1 MQKINVLLLTNYR
14 SDHQYSMLRFGKL
27 LTDNIQQNEINI
39 HEIFPKNYLNK
50 FTTNHR
56 LKKMAGYIDK
66 YIIFPSSFSKI
77 CHSLIS
83 KTDIIHIID
92 HSNAIYLPKIK
103 NVVKKSNLVTCHDL
117 IAVRTAQGEFKEA
130 PPTSTSGRFLQNRIL
145 SCLSKASFY
154 ACDSK
159 STISD
164 LNNIVKE
171 SIGQSEVI
179 HLGTKLSKETEINK
193 ISTRNQAFDLS
204 NKKYLLH
211 VGSAAWYKN
220 RESVFKAF
228 KSMRENFGHSD
239 LHLVLVGPTPQIHET
254 TEMLRFWVN
263 INSHYIHNVEN
274 ISEVDLEALYT
285 NAEMLLF
292 PSHIEGFG
300 WPPLEAAFQ
309 GIPVITTKTGAI
321 ADILGENAIYINSN
335 DQDALE
341 KSIARTLISQPT
353 QTTRL
358 SIPTTEECM
367 LNYSDLYKKIM
378 LDKNH

>member
-14 SDHQYSMLRFGKL
+14 SDNQHSMLRFGNL
-27 LTDNIQQNEINI
+27 LTENIQQNEINV

-50 FTTNHR
+50 FSSNAR
-56 LKKMAGYIDK
+56 LKKLAGYIDK
-66 YIIFPSSFSKI
+66 YIIFPSLFSKI
-77 CHSLIS
+77 CQSIIS
-83 KTDIIHIID
+83 KTDIVHIID
-92 HSNAIYLPKIK
+92 HSNAIYLPMIK
-103 NVVKKSNLVTCHDL
+103 NVFKKSNLVTCHDL

-145 SCLSKASFY
+145 KCLSKASFY

-159 STISD
+159 STMSD
-164 LNNIVKE
+164 LNNMVKK

-179 HLGTKLSKETEINK
+179 HLGTKPSKKNIIDK
-193 ISTRNQAFDLS
+193 ISALNQAFNLS

-254 TEMLRFWVN
+254 TGKLRLWVN
-263 INSHYIHNVEN
+263 INSHYIHNLEN
-274 ISEVDLEALYT
+274 ISEVDLEAIYT
-285 NAEMLLF
+285 HAEMLLF

-300 WPPLEAAFQ
+300 WPPLEAASQ

-341 KSIARTLISQPT
+341 KSIERTLISQPS

-367 LNYSDLYKKIM
+367 LKYSDLYKKIM
-378 LDKNH
+378 LDKNL